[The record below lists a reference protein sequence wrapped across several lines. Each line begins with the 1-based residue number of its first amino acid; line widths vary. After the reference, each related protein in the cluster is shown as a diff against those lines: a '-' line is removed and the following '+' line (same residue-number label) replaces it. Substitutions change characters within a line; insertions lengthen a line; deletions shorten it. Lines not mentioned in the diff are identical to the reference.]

1 MKIPTA
7 ETIAGRLVEET
18 LGVVRGSVLWSR
30 SMMKFD
36 HGGMRGLSYG
46 NMEEMSDG
54 IELAKDGAEAKAMSQ
69 ATVLGA
75 DAIIN
80 IRFELMELSNGVF
93 QAMATGTAVKTS
105 SLQTA
110 LPILALADNDDD
122 SDVAFV
128 AKVAHTNL
136 RVVSRL
142 LHEAIT

>member
-1 MKIPTA
+1 MKITTT

-18 LGVVRGSVLWSR
+18 LGVVRGSVLWTR

-36 HGGMRGLSYG
+36 HGGMRGLSYS
-46 NMEEMSDG
+46 NMDEMSDG
-54 IELAKDGAEAKAMSQ
+54 IEHAKDEAQTKAKTQ

-80 IRFELMELSNGVF
+80 IKFELMELSNGVF
-93 QAMATGTAVKTS
+93 QAIATGTAVKTS

-122 SDVAFV
+122 SDVSFV
-128 AKVAHTNL
+128 AKVAQPNL
-136 RVVSRL
+136 RLVSSMM
-142 LHEAIT
+142 H

>member
-1 MKIPTA
+1 MKITTT

-30 SMMKFD
+30 RVTKLD
-36 HGGMRGLSYG
+36 HGGMCEILNG
-46 NMEEMSDG
+46 NMVELSDG
-54 IELAKDGAEAKAMSQ
+54 IEQAKDGAEAKAKSQ

-110 LPILALADNDDD
+110 LPFMALADNDDD
-122 SDVAFV
+122 SEISFV
-128 AKVAHTNL
+128 AKVAQPNL
-136 RVVSRL
+136 RLVSSL
-142 LHEAIT
+142 MH

>member
-1 MKIPTA
+1 MKITTT

-18 LGVVRGSVLWSR
+18 LGVVRGSVLWTR

-46 NMEEMSDG
+46 NMDEMSDG
-54 IELAKDGAEAKAMSQ
+54 IEHAKDEAQTKAKTQ

-80 IRFELMELSNGVF
+80 IKFELMELSNGVF
-93 QAMATGTAVKTS
+93 QAIATGTAVKTT
-105 SLQTA
+105 SLPSA

-122 SDVAFV
+122 SDVSFV
-128 AKVAHTNL
+128 AKVAQPNL
-136 RVVSRL
+136 RLVSSL
-142 LHEAIT
+142 MH